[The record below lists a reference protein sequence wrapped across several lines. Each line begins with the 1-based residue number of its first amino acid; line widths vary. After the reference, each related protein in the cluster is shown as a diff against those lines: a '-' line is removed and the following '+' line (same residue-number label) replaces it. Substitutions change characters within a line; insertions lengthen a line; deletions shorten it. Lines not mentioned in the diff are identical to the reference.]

1 MPETKPKYRYYAFD
15 GKRLP
20 YEVDFKSISHSV
32 AIWHKGIRFTR
43 YFLKGET
50 PEIMV
55 CSSVNIRMASSK
67 FMMFIKIENNETK
80 K

>member
-20 YEVDFKSISHSV
+20 YEVDSKSISHSV
-32 AIWHKGIRFTR
+32 VIWHKGIRFTR
-43 YFLKGET
+43 YFLKGEN

-67 FMMFIKIENNETK
+67 FMTLWNIENNK